1 MEKKYSMEYRSN
13 TLMQLTPN
21 TEIIRELSYSELMEK
36 DIAYKLLRET
46 TVPGF
51 MKVHLHDG
59 YAILWYKDVI
69 FHCIMWRILLAFDID
84 ITTADIHKRIAFS
97 AKNLAKLANRF
108 VLVVRQKRPDVTRS
122 QLNEVLF
129 NCINYLYNFTCSE
142 LSEYAET
149 ISILGLVKIMHHPKV
164 KKITNITYRKSLGT
178 DVLERKLSDA
188 TKDLIDLLT
197 DPDEMHPDDNE
208 LFYYLKT
215 KQININQLSQMMIMH
230 GPRTDVDD
238 TLILHAV
245 TGNTIDG
252 LKTVEDVI
260 VDSLSAKKTAFY
272 MKVSVSDSQY
282 MGRKQHILGSSL
294 VRVYEGDCNT
304 QVLLPIKVKENNYK
318 SLIGVYMQQPNGTL
332 SILTNDILPTLI
344 GQTILVRNPI
354 TCACPT
360 DGFCQKC
367 GGELM
372 FNIDTNINMGILSA
386 IQFIDPTTQ
395 KILSAK
401 HLVKTISLMYDLNP
415 EAAKYFMRIN
425 SNEIAWNTRILNK
438 LKHYRLGIFIKE
450 LGGLS
455 DIAKLTIDNVNKIE
469 SYSSISKLLI
479 QDTRNNDIIEL
490 DMTYQNMMPSLSLS
504 MLVYIRDWLRENNP
518 DGPIMWLPVEE
529 TSKFSILSTV
539 VINDSMMKFVKS
551 VNTFINKDIRNYT
564 DVTLALEG
572 FSDTIFSK
580 VDYVH
585 ITHLSAILKLYL
597 VTNEYDY
604 RIPRVTD
611 PAHVSFRTLPDI
623 ISKRSLGGQFAFEN
637 HRAFIYNPMSY
648 ILPRGGSVF
657 DKFIGIT
664 DKGDNIS
671 KRIVQV
677 PNEYLITPK

>member
-1 MEKKYSMEYRSN
+1 MQYRSN
-13 TLMQLTPN
+13 KLIDLTPS
-21 TEIIRELSYSELMEK
+21 TEIIRELLYSELQEQ
-36 DIAYKLLRET
+36 DIAYRLLREST
-46 TVPGF
+46 TPGF
-51 MKVHLHDG
+51 MKVNLSDG
-59 YAILWYKDVI
+59 YAIMWYRDII
-69 FHCIMWRILLAFDID
+69 FHSIIWRILLAFDID
-84 ITTADIHKRIAFS
+84 ITTGDIAKRIAFS
-97 AKNLAKLANRF
+97 SRNLAKLANRF
-108 VLVVRQKRPDVTRS
+108 ALVVRAKRPDVTRT

-149 ISILGLVKIMHHPKV
+149 ISILGLVKLMHDPKV
-164 KKITNITYRKSLGT
+164 RRITNITYRKSLGT
-178 DVLERKLSDA
+178 DVLERKLTDA
-188 TKDLIDLLT
+188 TRDLIDLLT
-197 DPDEMHPDDNE
+197 DPEEMHPDDNQ

-252 LKTVEDVI
+252 LKTVEDVV

-294 VRVYEGDCNT
+294 IKIYAGDCKTN
-304 QVLLPIKVKENNYK
+304 VLLPVKVKENNYK
-318 SLIGVYMQQPNGTL
+318 SLIGVYMQQPDGTL
-332 SILTNDILPTLI
+332 VAITSEVLPTLV
-344 GQTILVRNPI
+344 GQTILVRNPM
-354 TCACPT
+354 TCKCPT
-360 DGFCQKC
+360 DGFCQTC

-372 FNIDTNINMGILSA
+372 FNIDTDTNMGILSA

-415 EAAKYFMRIN
+415 EAAKYFMRVN
-425 SNEIAWNTRILNK
+425 SNEITWNTNVLNK
-438 LKHYRLGIFIKE
+438 LKHYRMGIFIKE

-455 DIAKLTIDNVNKIE
+455 DIAKLTIDNDSKIE
-469 SYSSISKLLI
+469 SYSSISRILI
-479 QDTRNNDIIEL
+479 QDTRNGEVVEL
-490 DMTYQNMMPSLSLS
+490 DMSYQDMMPSLALP
-504 MLVYIRDWLRENNP
+504 MLMHVRDWLRDNNP
-518 DGPIMWLPVEE
+518 EGPVMWLPVDN
-529 TSKFSILSTV
+529 TGKLSILSTIV
-539 VINDSMMKFVKS
+539 VNDSMMKFVKS
-551 VNTFINKDIRNYT
+551 VNTFINKDIKNYRNA
-564 DVTLALEG
+564 TLALEG
-572 FSDTIFSK
+572 FGDTIFSK

-597 VTNEYDY
+597 VTNANDY
-604 RIPRVTD
+604 RIPTVTD
-611 PAHVSFRTLPDI
+611 PTKVEFRTLPDA

-657 DKFIGIT
+657 DKFIGIS
-664 DKGDNIS
+664 DKGNNIS
-671 KRIVQV
+671 KRIV
-677 PNEYLITPK
+677 PEPREYLTSKG